1 MLGTIIVA
9 DLFLSFIGHFID
21 KEVKT
26 GGNSF
31 TTLGQI
37 NALFENHEL
46 PNARDLFSKYIQYAN
61 LKQQKDALLNTLCLN
76 QMKRWS

>member
-21 KEVKT
+21 KEVKK
-26 GGNSF
+26 GGNS
-31 TTLGQI
+31 LQI

-61 LKQQKDALLNTLCLN
+61 LKQQKEPY
-76 QMKRWS
+76 R